1 MDTARSSAPVR
12 AGGAPPAPI
21 GGGPKGVRAVAKSST
36 ETEPA
41 ATQARAARVYDVF
54 LSHRG
59 PDVKRHFCEFLSE
72 ALRRAGVLAFVD
84 EADLKPGDD
93 AWPTMK
99 TALESAHLVLPVFSK
114 SYAESHWCLD
124 ELVLMMR
131 KPEKVMPVFYDV
143 GPNLDDLAKKAERYA
158 RCPRPYRIAGRRIFS
173 PSCVM
178 RWWGTPPSFR
188 PQGAHLYTRQ
198 TC

>member
-1 MDTARSSAPVR
+1 M
-12 AGGAPPAPI
+12 
-21 GGGPKGVRAVAKSST
+21 
-36 ETEPA
+36 
-41 ATQARAARVYDVF
+41 YDVF

-143 GPNLDDLAKKAERYA
+143 GPNLDDLAKKAEERYA
-158 RCPRPYRIAGRRIFS
+158 CCPCSCRIVGGRVLS

-178 RWWGTPPSFR
+178 RVRHHRFVRRVPNCTHDKLVEWKAALKEASKKTGWRADKTSG
-188 PQGAHLYTRQ
+188 
-198 TC
+198 